1 MIPSTPCRLCASP
14 AEEETD
20 RFVCGGCYMKAVLLI
35 RKLISVRKTLR
46 RKVRVLK
53 DISGMLQ
60 HGERIAGATLPY
72 KRRAGLR

>member
-1 MIPSTPCRLCASP
+1 MNPMNPCRLCASP

-20 RFVCGGCYMKAVLLI
+20 PFVCGGCYMKAALLI
-35 RKLISVRKTLR
+35 RKLWSQRKSLR

-60 HGERIAGATLPY
+60 HGKRISGATCL
-72 KRRAGLR
+72 